1 MVFSS
6 VIFLCY
12 FLPVM
17 ILGYYVLPGK
27 ARNVWLLLGSLF
39 FYAWGEPKY
48 IFIMVA
54 SIVGNYLF
62 GLLIHFFAS
71 REDHTFSNY
80 ELKLAGEPA
89 PTDGNVTAGKANN
102 TDKSSHC
109 LGKKITLAVTILYNL
124 GILFYFK
131 YFNLFMETVN
141 QITHKQ
147 ISWVEVALPIGISFY
162 TFQGMSYVIDV
173 YRGDCLPDR
182 NGERVEL
189 VQKNPINLALSFLS
203 RPL

>member
-6 VIFLCY
+6 VIFFCF

-17 ILGYYVLPGK
+17 ILGYYALPGK
-27 ARNVWLLLGSLF
+27 LRNIWLLLGSLF

-71 REDHTFSNY
+71 REEHIFYDGGLT
-80 ELKLAGEPA
+80 LANDPEADISTPDVLNPRVQGKGKSLRTA
-89 PTDGNVTAGKANN
+89 PVITP
-102 TDKSSHC
+102 
-109 LGKKITLAVTILYNL
+109 KKIVLAVTILYNL

-131 YFNLFMETVN
+131 YFNLFMETVSN
-141 QITHKQ
+141 VTGKEL
-147 ISWVEVALPIGISFY
+147 SWVRVALPIGISFY

-182 NGERVEL
+182 NGNIFEL
-189 VQKNPINLALSFLS
+189 VQKNPINLAL
-203 RPL
+203 